1 MVRGFILAGIRRR
14 AGRSLALV
22 AGLLLAAT
30 GFTVLT
36 GATTTSRLRV
46 DGLVEGTGRPAYD
59 LLIRPRG
66 VRSADEDA
74 RRVVRANALSGQYG
88 GITEDDLRVVTDTPG
103 VEAAAPI
110 AMIGYANTQLSTNF
124 DLTGAVDRGRDRQIL
139 RVDPTYLADRGLS
152 SARGPAS
159 YLYVTTH
166 PLLFVDRTGPSWTP
180 ADGYTYGGGVRPPK
194 NGCYGWVIALEA
206 QPDGSYLA
214 ICSQLRSTYRA
225 GATDLD
231 FASLTPVQ
239 LLPDGQFRGFTS
251 TGTRALITL
260 GWSMPLLLAAIDP
273 VAEDRL
279 VGLRGAVASGAYPA
293 PADGTGADA
302 MGNVTVPAL
311 AAARP
316 AIEGALRADFSRV
329 DLAALPV
336 TRTPEELADA
346 LHRASAQPV
355 GRDEHDATTTYQ
367 QAVATAI
374 GNPQFA
380 ELDNL
385 IRTGPVEYAPG
396 QDGTLRPVA
405 VPSDLSVRP
414 ERLRGLQCARF
425 GGVLAGGR
433 RVVSADH
440 PADVPEQGHPPRGHA
455 GRHV

>member
-166 PLLFVDRTGPSWTP
+166 PLLFVDRSGRR
-180 ADGYTYGGGVRPPK
+180 GR
-194 NGCYGWVIALEA
+194 
-206 QPDGSYLA
+206 
-214 ICSQLRSTYRA
+214 LR
-225 GATDLD
+225 
-231 FASLTPVQ
+231 
-239 LLPDGQFRGFTS
+239 
-251 TGTRALITL
+251 TGTPT
-260 GWSMPLLLAAIDP
+260 
-273 VAEDRL
+273 
-279 VGLRGAVASGAYPA
+279 AVVCAHP
-293 PADGTGADA
+293 
-302 MGNVTVPAL
+302 
-311 AAARP
+311 
-316 AIEGALRADFSRV
+316 
-329 DLAALPV
+329 
-336 TRTPEELADA
+336 RT
-346 LHRASAQPV
+346 
-355 GRDEHDATTTYQ
+355 DATAGSSRWRPSQ
-367 QAVATAI
+367 TA
-374 GNPQFA
+374 
-380 ELDNL
+380 
-385 IRTGPVEYAPG
+385 RTWPSAASCDQRIGPVPPIW
-396 QDGTLRPVA
+396 T
-405 VPSDLSVRP
+405 S
-414 ERLRGLQCARF
+414 
-425 GGVLAGGR
+425 
-433 RVVSADH
+433 
-440 PADVPEQGHPPRGHA
+440 PA
-455 GRHV
+455 